1 MQTWVDVFS
10 KKSAFAQNQL
20 EQRFLPFTQLA
31 RIFDAMEGLLTL
43 QSFMGAAGVFLLLPR
58 YVEFCQQD
66 YFKCILT
73 LDSFS
78 KTVLAVI
85 IFNQF
90 AWLATK

>member
-1 MQTWVDVFS
+1 
-10 KKSAFAQNQL
+10 
-20 EQRFLPFTQLA
+20 
-31 RIFDAMEGLLTL
+31 MEGLLTL
-43 QSFMGAAGVFLLLPR
+43 QSFMGAGGMFLFLPY

-78 KTVLAVI
+78 KTVLAVT

-90 AWLATK
+90 VGFATK

>member
-1 MQTWVDVFS
+1 
-10 KKSAFAQNQL
+10 
-20 EQRFLPFTQLA
+20 
-31 RIFDAMEGLLTL
+31 MEGLLTL

-90 AWLATK
+90 A